1 MSSTI
6 QQYLNILGDR
16 DAPLVA
22 NDSLQGWDNYCIY
35 TIVCLDFPHANTYLG
50 GQKPPFLYLNPNG
63 SYQRLP
69 SSISAETF
77 QKSGLMQKFLAY
89 QQFCIAKPL
98 VNFGQVISSLPTV
111 TPRSFYGF
119 IAVEIIDVNAE
130 SNLSYAPT
138 PSELAGIEAQV
149 QQANIDNQLLGVN
162 QFTFVLVIPSEFL
175 GFTSLNGFPRYSRGS
190 YQTKRYNYVGST
202 EEVEIPT
209 YMSLLSGYSLDQR
222 FPPASFIPSVI
233 PTIDGDVI
241 VSYYRANPYE
251 PIPNLTSIDC
261 VNLRLKAV
269 KDKPLFINL
278 QGVIFGTLEITG
290 SDVKQQ
296 LMSMP
301 VPTNSYG
308 YRDYFYDNVADIFGQ
323 WVSIYQNYNLPANP
337 GNDPNVFYKDYKIYD
352 SAPLFR
358 RLGATND
365 FGNNDPN
372 SYPNINFDAEHPLFK
387 VDNYRAYGWHIEEN
401 LQGRGSL
408 IMDSPLLRKIG
419 YAVDAEKYSIDPSTG
434 LPRFANLGHLT
445 EKIAWIL
452 GYRPE
457 PDGTFTKATE
467 ETRMRTVIDS
477 KTNLDPA
484 KVGVNN
490 FGEESMVM
498 RRLTNRFDGD
508 KVVADECVVVFDLL
522 QVLAEYQDQ
531 INLALNLQE
540 SSAIEIKGKDKTAR
554 YPSQLALMTELL
566 NLATSTHD
574 SIRAALTSSLVAQA
588 QTSEIIAALG
598 LPSVT
603 KTIPI
608 QMGNKIEQLP
618 YQGVAPHR
626 SISQEIATCTQNVGI
641 VLGQVI

>member
-1 MSSTI
+1 MSLTI
-6 QQYLNILGDR
+6 QEYLNILGDR
-16 DAPLVA
+16 DAPLLA
-22 NDSLQGWDNYCIY
+22 NDSSQGWDNYSIY

-69 SSISAETF
+69 SSISAGTF
-77 QKSGLMQKFLAY
+77 QQPGLMQKFLAY

-98 VNFGQVISSLPTV
+98 VNFGQVISILPTV
-111 TPRSFYGF
+111 TPRSSYGF
-119 IAVEIIDVNAE
+119 IAVETIDVNAE
-130 SNLSYAPT
+130 SNLSYEPT
-138 PSELAGIEAQV
+138 PSELAGIAAQV
-149 QQANIDNQLLGVN
+149 QQANLDNQLLGVN
-162 QFTFVLVIPSEFL
+162 QFTFVLVIPSDFL
-175 GFTSLNGFPRYSRGS
+175 GFVGSNGFPRYSRGS

-202 EEVEIPT
+202 GEIEIPT

-222 FPPASFIPSVI
+222 LTPASFIPSVI

-241 VSYYRANPYE
+241 VSYYRVNPYE
-251 PIPNLTSIDC
+251 PIPDLTSIDC

-296 LMSMP
+296 LISMP
-301 VPTNSYG
+301 AANNSYG
-308 YRDYFYDNVADIFGQ
+308 WRDYFYDNVADIFGQ
-323 WVSIYQNYNLPANP
+323 WVSIYQNYNLPTNP
-337 GNDPNVFYKDYKIYD
+337 GSDPNVFYKDYKIYD
-352 SAPLFR
+352 SAPVFR
-358 RLGATND
+358 RLGATNN
-365 FGNNDPN
+365 FANNDPN
-372 SYPNINFDAEHPLFK
+372 GYPNINFDAEHPLFK
-387 VDNYRAYGWHIEEN
+387 VDRDRAYGWHIEEN

-419 YAVDAEKYSIDPSTG
+419 YALDAEKYSIDESTG
-434 LPRFANLGHLT
+434 LPRVANLGHLI
-445 EKIAWIL
+445 ERSASL
-452 GYRPE
+452 MGYRPE
-457 PDGTFTKATE
+457 PDGTFIKANE
-467 ETRMRTVIDS
+467 EARMRTVIDS
-477 KTNLDPA
+477 KTTLDPA

-490 FGEESMVM
+490 FGEQGMVV
-498 RRLTNRFDGD
+498 RRLNNRFNGD
-508 KVVADECVVVFDLL
+508 KVVADECVVIFDLL
-522 QVLAEYQDQ
+522 QLLAEYQDQ
-531 INLALNLQE
+531 LNLAMNLQE
-540 SSAIEIKGKDKTAR
+540 SSAIEIKGKDSTAR
-554 YPSQLALMTELL
+554 YSSQLALMTELL
-566 NLATSTHD
+566 NLANSNHD
-574 SIRAALTSSLVAQA
+574 TIRAALTSSLVAQA

-603 KTIPI
+603 KTLPI